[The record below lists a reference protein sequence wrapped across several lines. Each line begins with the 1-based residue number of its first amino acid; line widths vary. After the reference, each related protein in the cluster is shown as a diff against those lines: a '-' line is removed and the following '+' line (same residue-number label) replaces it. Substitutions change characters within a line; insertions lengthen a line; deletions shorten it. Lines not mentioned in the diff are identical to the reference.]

1 MNIVNGIITSDDLQT
16 LKEQAIDKV
25 AIAVTGTMGPNGNYA
40 LIEHGGRPKVTKDG
54 VSVAKGI
61 KFEDRTMDLVAQVI
75 TEASIRTDKDCGD
88 GTTTTVFLT
97 KAFYDKFKTH
107 NTFAEKLKMD
117 KLLKEVLAF
126 IDQRTIIVT
135 PKDNLLQELALTTSN
150 NDPVI
155 VDNVLSI
162 YDVVKGNPD
171 IQARRGVDGDDRIEF
186 TDGVQ
191 FPGGY
196 ADPSFSPQG
205 QGTRSKFK
213 NAQGVIFNNK
223 VEIDIETNLSPLL
236 EVMKE
241 NPGPLILAAKE
252 FDRTALQIISMLRS
266 KHNLDIL
273 PVIINAIGS
282 AGAGILGD
290 LALVVNGRADNVMLD
305 FPSWVAAGYSTKS
318 WGEVEIGGSRITV
331 SNISDETTALI
342 KERTESIEAQIKDMP
357 IEQQVRATANMMR
370 RRISNLLGGQATIV
384 VGGEMD
390 SDIKERYDRY
400 VDVIRAVKSALTNG
414 VLPGIGYTLALAGV
428 ELLKNHP
435 DDIIAEKFADVLG
448 AQLEFLTG
456 ERYREGM
463 TFTNLATNDVGKTPM
478 EIGVWDAK
486 LATVTALKAG
496 LKTALI
502 LTSIHA
508 TVLGPRSAAV

>member
-171 IQARRGVDGDDRIEF
+171 IDRK
-186 TDGVQ
+186 
-191 FPGGY
+191 
-196 ADPSFSPQG
+196 S
-205 QGTRSKFK
+205 
-213 NAQGVIFNNK
+213 
-223 VEIDIETNLSPLL
+223 
-236 EVMKE
+236 
-241 NPGPLILAAKE
+241 
-252 FDRTALQIISMLRS
+252 
-266 KHNLDIL
+266 
-273 PVIINAIGS
+273 
-282 AGAGILGD
+282 
-290 LALVVNGRADNVMLD
+290 VV
-305 FPSWVAAGYSTKS
+305 
-318 WGEVEIGGSRITV
+318 
-331 SNISDETTALI
+331 
-342 KERTESIEAQIKDMP
+342 
-357 IEQQVRATANMMR
+357 
-370 RRISNLLGGQATIV
+370 
-384 VGGEMD
+384 
-390 SDIKERYDRY
+390 
-400 VDVIRAVKSALTNG
+400 
-414 VLPGIGYTLALAGV
+414 
-428 ELLKNHP
+428 
-435 DDIIAEKFADVLG
+435 
-448 AQLEFLTG
+448 
-456 ERYREGM
+456 
-463 TFTNLATNDVGKTPM
+463 
-478 EIGVWDAK
+478 
-486 LATVTALKAG
+486 
-496 LKTALI
+496 
-502 LTSIHA
+502 
-508 TVLGPRSAAV
+508 